1 MLTNDPGGPLT
12 NDEAGIILTAGTQ
25 PYRLPNGYPVLPTIG
40 SSQSSQ
46 PLSWDTHAVLVT
58 KELIL
63 RYAAWLLAPL
73 AGGLVLVIWLSVT
86 GVGTVRILVGGAL
99 GAVAMAGVIWK
110 SGVGGWNA
118 RSTTGADQ
126 VP

>member
-1 MLTNDPGGPLT
+1 VWVGAAPEREDP
-12 NDEAGIILTAGTQ
+12 A
-25 PYRLPNGYPVLPTIG
+25 LPTIG

-46 PLSWDTHAVLVT
+46 PSPWDTHAVLVT

-63 RYAAWLLAPL
+63 RYAAWLLAPV

-99 GAVAMAGVIWK
+99 GAVAMAGVIWT

-118 RSTTGADQ
+118 PVDHEA
-126 VP
+126 P

>member
-1 MLTNDPGGPLT
+1 MF
-12 NDEAGIILTAGTQ
+12 
-25 PYRLPNGYPVLPTIG
+25 
-40 SSQSSQ
+40 
-46 PLSWDTHAVLVT
+46 VT

-73 AGGLVLVIWLSVT
+73 AGGLVLVIWLSMT

-118 RSTTGADQ
+118 PVDHEA
-126 VP
+126 P